1 MPANAAPPAA
11 SAAPP
16 VGAGLPANAAPPAPS
31 ATPPVGAGLPANA
44 APTRAPS
51 PPDARPAAPSRPSS
65 PTAAVEHDVP
75 PWEDL
80 PAEAYADDDGR
91 PARGERMPV
100 PEPEASSRPAS
111 ESWARAPLVA
121 PVPAES
127 PAASAP
133 TGASGDASVLLAL
146 GDWRGLIRALGFGGL
161 VRELAQ
167 HCEWVECGDDGLQLR
182 LSVAH
187 RHLLDMN
194 RGAAER
200 IQDQLSTALGRPL
213 KVRIEIGDIASETPA
228 QRDAIERR
236 ARHAEAVAALE
247 ADPFVRE
254 LIERFDA
261 TLVESTVKP
270 L

>member
-1 MPANAAPPAA
+1 VQGQPDAPPEPPRHAA
-11 SAAPP
+11 
-16 VGAGLPANAAPPAPS
+16 
-31 ATPPVGAGLPANA
+31 
-44 APTRAPS
+44 
-51 PPDARPAAPSRPSS
+51 DAI
-65 PTAAVEHDVP
+65 VEHDVP

-91 PARGERMPV
+91 SARGEHMPIPDDEPRRGSLTV
-100 PEPEASSRPAS
+100 PTAAAPET
-111 ESWARAPLVA
+111 RAPLVE
-121 PVPAES
+121 PVPV
-127 PAASAP
+127 
-133 TGASGDASVLLAL
+133 GASGDAEALLAL
-146 GDWRGLIRALGFGGL
+146 GDWRGLIRTLALGGL

-167 HCEWVECGDDGLQLR
+167 HCEWVECADDALQLR

-194 RGAAER
+194 RGAVDR
-200 IQDQLSTALGRPL
+200 LQDLVSGALGRPL
-213 KVRIEIGDIASETPA
+213 KVRIEIGDIAGETPA

>member
-1 MPANAAPPAA
+1 MAPQPAEAKPAA
-11 SAAPP
+11 
-16 VGAGLPANAAPPAPS
+16 VG
-31 ATPPVGAGLPANA
+31 
-44 APTRAPS
+44 
-51 PPDARPAAPSRPSS
+51 
-65 PTAAVEHDVP
+65 TAQAVSGHDVP

-80 PAEAYADDDGR
+80 PPEAYADS
-91 PARGERMPV
+91 AAVVERV
-100 PEPEASSRPAS
+100 HAVSSSLGAAS
-111 ESWARAPLVA
+111 E
-121 PVPAES
+121 
-127 PAASAP
+127 AASAP
-133 TGASGDASVLLAL
+133 APAPVASASVAAAAEKSVVVPEATMAPDAAAGKPARGDAATLFAL
-146 GDWRGLIRALGFGGL
+146 GDWRGLVRALELGGL

-167 HCEWVECGDDGLQLR
+167 HCEWVDFSDEGLQLR

-194 RGAAER
+194 PGALER
-200 IQDQLSTALGRPL
+200 LQDSLSSALGRTL
-213 KVRIEIGDIASETPA
+213 KLRIIVGDIAGETPA
-228 QRDAIERR
+228 QRDEVERR

>member
-1 MPANAAPPAA
+1 MARFIALAA
-11 SAAPP
+11 
-16 VGAGLPANAAPPAPS
+16 
-31 ATPPVGAGLPANA
+31 
-44 APTRAPS
+44 
-51 PPDARPAAPSRPSS
+51 
-65 PTAAVEHDVP
+65 
-75 PWEDL
+75 
-80 PAEAYADDDGR
+80 
-91 PARGERMPV
+91 
-100 PEPEASSRPAS
+100 
-111 ESWARAPLVA
+111 
-121 PVPAES
+121 
-127 PAASAP
+127 
-133 TGASGDASVLLAL
+133 LLAL
-146 GDWRGLIRALGFGGL
+146 GDWRGLIRALGLGGL

-200 IQDQLSTALGRPL
+200 IQDQLSTARGRPL

>member
-1 MPANAAPPAA
+1 MPCPPAPESQPVPTPALGPAPAPPAA
-11 SAAPP
+11 PDRA
-16 VGAGLPANAAPPAPS
+16 PAP
-31 ATPPVGAGLPANA
+31 A
-44 APTRAPS
+44 
-51 PPDARPAAPSRPSS
+51 
-65 PTAAVEHDVP
+65 AAVEHDVP

-91 PARGERMPV
+91 PARAERTPA
-100 PEPEASSRPAS
+100 PEPEPSTRPAA
-111 ESWARAPLVA
+111 EPRARTPLLAPM
-121 PVPAES
+121 S
-127 PAASAP
+127 PADLIAP
-133 TGASGDASVLLAL
+133 APAGASGDASVLLAL
-146 GDWRGLIRALGFGGL
+146 GDWRGLIRALGLGGL

-167 HCEWVECGDDGLQLR
+167 HCEWVECSDDSLQLR
-182 LSVAH
+182 LSTAH

-200 IQDQLSTALGRPL
+200 VQDQLSAALGRPL
-213 KVRIEIGDIASETPA
+213 KVRIEIGDIAGETPA
-228 QRDAIERR
+228 QRDAIDRR

>member
-1 MPANAAPPAA
+1 M
-11 SAAPP
+11 
-16 VGAGLPANAAPPAPS
+16 
-31 ATPPVGAGLPANA
+31 
-44 APTRAPS
+44 
-51 PPDARPAAPSRPSS
+51 
-65 PTAAVEHDVP
+65 
-75 PWEDL
+75 
-80 PAEAYADDDGR
+80 
-91 PARGERMPV
+91 
-100 PEPEASSRPAS
+100 
-111 ESWARAPLVA
+111 
-121 PVPAES
+121 
-127 PAASAP
+127 
-133 TGASGDASVLLAL
+133 
-146 GDWRGLIRALGFGGL
+146 
-161 VRELAQ
+161 RELAQ